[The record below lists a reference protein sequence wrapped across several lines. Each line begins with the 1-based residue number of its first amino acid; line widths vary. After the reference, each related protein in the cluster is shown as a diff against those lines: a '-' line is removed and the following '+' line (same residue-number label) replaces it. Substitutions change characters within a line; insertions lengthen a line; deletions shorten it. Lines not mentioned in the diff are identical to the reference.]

1 MSYIGQTL
9 GQGKASRTLFTA
21 SGGETAVTVENGY
34 QVGQLDVFLNGVK
47 LVEGEDYTA
56 SNGTTITGLS
66 PALSSTDKINFI
78 ALDTFSI
85 SDSVPASGGTF
96 TGNVTVPTPTATG
109 HAVTKAYSDL
119 KVPATVSATA
129 PSSPAVGDMWF
140 DTTAGTTAM
149 KVWSGTQWDQMSN
162 IPFSAT
168 GGTVTTYSGYK
179 VHTFLSSGTFTVSGS
194 NGTVDILI
202 IGGGGSGAADGST
215 TQGNGGGGAGGM
227 YVIPAKA
234 ALLGAYDIVIG
245 TGGVGNLSHG
255 GSGTASTGFGFT
267 AYGGGRGGYYSNSS
281 GLGGTGYGSG
291 GGGGYSSGAGGAH
304 NNFNDGTN
312 GYFGYEGRSGG
323 SQGGG
328 GGGGAGATGSGRNA
342 GVGRDNLYRTGSN
355 VTYAGG
361 GGGGKAGYYGTAN
374 GGGGSGNGASG
385 TVNTGGGGASGMSGT
400 TGGSGG
406 SGIVII
412 RYAV

>member
-1 MSYIGQTL
+1 MSKVRDFAEIISAGITP
-9 GQGKASRTLFTA
+9 SD
-21 SGGETAVTVENGY
+21 
-34 QVGQLDVFLNGVK
+34 VGL
-47 LVEGEDYTA
+47 
-56 SNGTTITGLS
+56 
-66 PALSSTDKINFI
+66 
-78 ALDTFSI
+78 
-85 SDSVPASGGTF
+85 
-96 TGNVTVPTPTATG
+96 GNVTNESKATMFTAPTVTG
-109 HAVTKAYSDL
+109 ALVLT
-119 KVPATVSATA
+119 PGTA
-129 PSSPAVGDMWF
+129 PSSPSEGQIYYNDVDNVAYIYNGL
-140 DTTAGTTAM
+140 A
-149 KVWSGTQWDQMSN
+149 WDQMSN

-194 NGTVDILI
+194 NGTVDVLI

-234 ALLGAYDIVIG
+234 ALLGAYDIVVG
-245 TGGVGNLSHG
+245 DGGAGGMSQG
-255 GSGTASTGFGFT
+255 GSGENSTGFGFT
-267 AYGGGRGGYYSNSS
+267 AYGGGRGGYYSNSA

-312 GYFGYEGRSGG
+312 YHYGYEGQAGAV
-323 SQGGG
+323 QGGG
-328 GGGGAGATGSGRNA
+328 GGGGAGATGSTRNA
-342 GVGRDNLYRTGSN
+342 GVGKDNLYRTGTN

-361 GGGGKAGYYGTAN
+361 GGGGKDGYYGTAN

-400 TGGSGG
+400 AGGSGG
-406 SGIVII
+406 SGVVII